1 MGDVTNKT
9 TAGGFAGRLADI
21 LRIREPLG
29 WTMRLVLGVIPILA
43 IIGLW
48 ALATQGEFEERWIS
62 VAILPS
68 PWEVAGSF
76 PSLWFKSELSR
87 SALLSAGRIVAGFG
101 VALAIALPIGVLMGA
116 FSKVKALFEPLSVFG
131 AYLPIPAL
139 LPLTL
144 SLFGMNEKQK
154 IMFLAIAFLV
164 YLLPLFVKAL
174 DEVDEI
180 FLQTAYTLGASRRQ
194 TVWHVML
201 GIAWPRIFTAMRMG
215 FGVGWSYIIL
225 AELIDTPRGLGHII
239 TVAQR
244 IGPKEHI
251 YLTIV
256 VIVLIAFATDKLWVR
271 IGRMLFPYM
280 EMK

>member
-1 MGDVTNKT
+1 MGDVNNRKA
-9 TAGGFAGRLADI
+9 AGSAFGRLADI

-29 WTMRLVLGVIPILA
+29 WTVRLVLGLIPILG

-48 ALATQGEFEERWIS
+48 ALATAGEYEERWIS

-68 PWEVAGSF
+68 PREVIGSF
-76 PSLWFKSELSR
+76 PSLWFEKELSR

-116 FSKVKALFEPLSVFG
+116 FSKVKALFAPLTIFG

-144 SLFGMNEKQK
+144 SLFGMDEKQK

-180 FLQTAYTLGASRRQ
+180 FLQTAYTLGANRRQ

-201 GIAWPRIFTAMRMG
+201 GIAWPRIYTAMRMG

-244 IGPKEHI
+244 VGPKENI

-256 VIVLIAFATDKLWVR
+256 VIVLIAFATDKLWAR
-271 IGRMLFPYM
+271 IGQMLFPYT
-280 EMK
+280 ETK